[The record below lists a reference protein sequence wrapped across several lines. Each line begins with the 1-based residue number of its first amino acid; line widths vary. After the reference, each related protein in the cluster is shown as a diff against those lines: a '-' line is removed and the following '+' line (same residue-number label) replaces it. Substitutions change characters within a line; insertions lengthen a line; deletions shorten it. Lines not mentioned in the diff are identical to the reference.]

1 MVSSYEGF
9 LAAMRREGYEIQ
21 TTRNILSFRLPGEGQ
36 ERFTRTRTLG
46 TDYTEEALKSRIGQP
61 KKRPRR
67 RTAQL
72 QKMAVSICCLIFKV
86 ACKDA
91 GQAMNVG

>member
-1 MVSSYEGF
+1 M
-9 LAAMRREGYEIQ
+9 AAMRREGYEIQ
-21 TTRNILSFRLPGEGQ
+21 TTRNILSFRLSGEGQ

-61 KKRPRR
+61 QKRPRR

-72 QKMAVSICCLIFKV
+72 QKNGRINLLLDIQSRLQ
-86 ACKDA
+86 
-91 GQAMNVG
+91 GRGPGYER